1 MGTTTV
7 PRGQRRELTRPAAF
21 VNVARVVLPLRIR
34 PGARAATV
42 SPATS
47 VATEATRRPACTTSM
62 RVPVDACCR
71 APCVTPKEDGSRV
84 HNVLFRDEP
93 RWRTTTPRNDTARDD
108 SREHDHC
115 ATMAELLDLETLD
128 VGFVDASQ
136 SCRGLS
142 RQQQVSSSAPRFLTI
157 RARPSSRTVLC
168 AHRAGRRRG
177 QVAEVGT
184 SEEIYALWLE
194 VTTRTI
200 YVYRPVFFF
209 FFVQACVTA

>member
-42 SPATS
+42 SPTTS

-84 HNVLFRDEP
+84 RNVLFRDEP

-108 SREHDHC
+108 SREYDHC

-128 VGFVDASQ
+128 VGFDGGSQ
-136 SCRGLS
+136 SCGWRS
-142 RQQQVSSSAPRFLTI
+142 PHVRSTFTAP
-157 RARPSSRTVLC
+157 SLC
-168 AHRAGRRRG
+168 KR
-177 QVAEVGT
+177 V
-184 SEEIYALWLE
+184 
-194 VTTRTI
+194 
-200 YVYRPVFFF
+200 
-209 FFVQACVTA
+209 

>member
-1 MGTTTV
+1 M
-7 PRGQRRELTRPAAF
+7 
-21 VNVARVVLPLRIR
+21 
-34 PGARAATV
+34 
-42 SPATS
+42 
-47 VATEATRRPACTTSM
+47 
-62 RVPVDACCR
+62 
-71 APCVTPKEDGSRV
+71 

-108 SREHDHC
+108 SREYDHR

-128 VGFVDASQ
+128 VGFACASQ

-142 RQQQVSSSAPRFLTI
+142 RQQQVSSSAPRFLTR

-168 AHRAGRRRG
+168 AHRAGRWG

-194 VTTRTI
+194 VTPHVRSTFTAPSI
-200 YVYRPVFFF
+200 
-209 FFVQACVTA
+209 FVQRV